1 MNIYNLKKQLII
13 KQVYRWDLTDTDD
26 LIELAKLSILI
37 DSFLKINNALELK
50 EKLNETSF

>member
-1 MNIYNLKKQLII
+1 MNIYDLKKQLII

-37 DSFLKINNALELK
+37 DNFLAFNNALELK
-50 EKLNETSF
+50 DKLNEN